1 MTDNREIIKFLINS
15 KDSEHYI
22 YGILKTNSV
31 RQTSEF
37 FEEFAK
43 YENLFGALINFQ
55 RDLERPRMSDKLYY
69 KQSKFMRYNNEI

>member
-43 YENLFGALINFQ
+43 YENLFGCLINFQ
-55 RDLERPRMSDKLYY
+55 RDLERPRPSDNLKYL
-69 KQSKFMRYNNEI
+69 KRCHNEKR